1 VVQLL
6 RDHRD
11 EVAPGAVAPSPTLS
25 VEPTPAGSS
34 PSAIQ
39 RALIRFGNFL
49 FTGRNHIFPL
59 AFLAIAVASPPRAP
73 FGSERADLAL
83 DGIGL
88 GVAVAGQTLRAMV
101 IGLAYI
107 RRGGKGKKI
116 HADRLV
122 QDGFFAHSRN
132 PLYLGN
138 MMVFLGLFLV
148 LNSTWG
154 YLVGVPF
161 FYLAYLSI
169 TLAEEDYLRR
179 QFGNEYIAY
188 YRRVNR
194 FVPSLQG
201 LGATLRS
208 MSFDWGRL
216 IRKEYGSTFLW
227 ITTAIALLLWE
238 SAARHGWSSTG
249 PRAQILAAI
258 WGTALAGY
266 LLARYMKKTGRLSAA
281 R

>member
-1 VVQLL
+1 M
-6 RDHRD
+6 H
-11 EVAPGAVAPSPTLS
+11 
-25 VEPTPAGSS
+25 
-34 PSAIQ
+34 

-59 AFLAIAVASPPRAP
+59 AFLAVAAASVPRAP

-83 DGIGL
+83 DVIGL
-88 GVAVAGQTLRAMV
+88 AVALAGQTLRAMV

-116 HADRLV
+116 HADHLV

-148 LNSTWG
+148 LNSNLG

-161 FYLAYLSI
+161 FYIAYLSI
-169 TLAEEDYLRR
+169 TLAEEEYLRKH
-179 QFGNEYIAY
+179 FGVEYEAY

-194 FVPSLQG
+194 FIPSLKG
-201 LGATLRS
+201 IGTTMRS
-208 MSFDWGRL
+208 MTFDWGRL
-216 IRKEYGSTFLW
+216 VRKEYGSTFIW
-227 ITTAIALLLWE
+227 TTAALGLLLWE
-238 SAARHGWSSTG
+238 AAARHGWASVG
-249 PRAQILAAI
+249 PRARVLAAVWAVAI
-258 WGTALAGY
+258 AGY
-266 LLARYMKKTGRLSAA
+266 LLARYLKKTGRLSAP
-281 R
+281 RTVPSS